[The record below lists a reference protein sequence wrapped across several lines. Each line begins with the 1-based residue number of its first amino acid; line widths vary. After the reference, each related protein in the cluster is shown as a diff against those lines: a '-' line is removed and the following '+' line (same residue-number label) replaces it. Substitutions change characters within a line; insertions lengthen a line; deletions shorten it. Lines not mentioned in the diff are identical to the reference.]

1 MYRFKD
7 SMYLERKQFMTN
19 MHYERELQ
27 SQAKSVVICTVLG
40 VYCRSYYLLFIRVGL
55 GLM

>member
-7 SMYLERKQFMTN
+7 SMYLEREQFMTN

-27 SQAKSVVICTVLG
+27 SQAKSAVICTVLG
-40 VYCRSYYLLFIRVGL
+40 VYCRSYYLLFIRVWL